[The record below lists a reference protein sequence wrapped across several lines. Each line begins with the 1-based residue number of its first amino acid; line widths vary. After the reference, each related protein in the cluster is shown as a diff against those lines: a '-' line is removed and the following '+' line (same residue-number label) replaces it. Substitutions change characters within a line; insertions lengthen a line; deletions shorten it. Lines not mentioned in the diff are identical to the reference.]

1 MAPPAQSDLDAA
13 GHLQQVLLDDARH
26 RNPLLTWC
34 AACDGARRAVDES
47 PADHATANPCAAHAA
62 YSRQART
69 LFGVL
74 LVQDRLALAR
84 ALLLELLERL
94 LAPRDQQTVTL
105 VFPLLHTVAAVWP
118 DVLRPRET
126 AAARRPS
133 QLAACGPNDLLPLA
147 LEVVGQHLYTLSA
160 DRAWL
165 DGQVG
170 RDEVHACEVS
180 PRCRCHGC

>member
-1 MAPPAQSDLDAA
+1 M
-13 GHLQQVLLDDARH
+13 
-26 RNPLLTWC
+26 
-34 AACDGARRAVDES
+34 
-47 PADHATANPCAAHAA
+47 ADHATIAIPCDAPETF
-62 YSRQART
+62 SRQART

-84 ALLLELLERL
+84 ALLLDLLERL

-118 DVLRPRET
+118 EVLRPRET
-126 AAARRPS
+126 ASARRPS
-133 QLAACGPNDLLPLA
+133 QLATCGANELLPLA

-165 DGQVG
+165 DGQIG
-170 RDEVHACEVS
+170 RDEVRQHKFSLSCRRL
-180 PRCRCHGC
+180 RC